1 MNNKAAS
8 QLGKVQPKTGRIIA
22 YCSDVG
28 AGVIRAACGTQ
39 YLFRKSDWRNP
50 TPPSSN
56 MNVAFQ
62 PYQRAARDVS
72 VA

>member
-1 MNNKAAS
+1 MNTHTTS
-8 QLGKVQPKTGRIIA
+8 QPAKVLPKQGRIIA

-56 MNVAFQ
+56 MNVAFL